1 MAHWSMGR
9 GRQALVMDVEGE
21 RARWCG
27 ARSTGGGDGAPRTT
41 PHTSHH
47 TSIQGAL
54 TTSSCRGHTEVNNL
68 SLNRSALSML
78 PQLGGRSFGN
88 GCGSVQRRPR
98 SGAVWMLICK
108 HPRGRCSESDESM
121 SSCLLPIFHF
131 FIVSLPVSSCSLLLP
146 PQCSFDPPPCVCAA
160 PFSRP
165 LWRPCVQRVYFP
177 YMAQRA
183 SPWVRRGAM

>member
-1 MAHWSMGR
+1 MAHRSMGR

-21 RARWCG
+21 RARRCG
-27 ARSTGGGDGAPRTT
+27 AHSTGGGDGAPRTT

-54 TTSSCRGHTEVNNL
+54 TYTSSCRGHTEVNNL
-68 SLNRSALSML
+68 SLNRSVLSML
-78 PQLGGRSFGN
+78 PPLGGRSFGS

-131 FIVSLPVSSCSLLLP
+131 FIVSLPVSSMRTLFTSAATAV
-146 PQCSFDPPPCVCAA
+146 CSFDPPPCVCAA
-160 PFSRP
+160 LFSRP
-165 LWRPCVQRVYFP
+165 LW
-177 YMAQRA
+177 
-183 SPWVRRGAM
+183 